1 MQVSVEIDQELLEQV
16 MLLSRAQNVSELL
29 QRALQTF
36 VHTYSKSTEE
46 WSDRQILFAE
56 MLAIMERCAALP
68 DIDTRPESEILG
80 YNAQGLLTHGD

>member
-1 MQVSVEIDQELLEQV
+1 MQVSVEIDKELLEQA
-16 MLLSRAQNVSELL
+16 MLLSRTQNVSELL

-36 VHTYSKSTEE
+36 VHTYSKSSEL
-46 WSDRQILFAE
+46 SAQQALLIE

-80 YNAQGLLTHGD
+80 YNSQGLLTHGD